1 MLLFSRQR
9 GRLGRP
15 NTKRQTDEQIRRSKI
30 HVLSLKVSDWIG
42 GQWSLDSRIE
52 IIKPTLLYSIASVE
66 MMTTNCTRSRKQ
78 DPTSPVSLGTGSSS
92 LFQDSPRPTL
102 LAMRKITYI
111 KVYILWSCE
120 LVLSFFLSFG
130 PMKSTSTV
138 TFIMTNMSDSRS
150 VDHNVSRYY
159 CCKWR

>member
-52 IIKPTLLYSIASVE
+52 IIKPTLLYSKCKDDDDKLHE
-66 MMTTNCTRSRKQ
+66 EQKTRS
-78 DPTSPVSLGTGSSS
+78 DFSSVSRHWQQQFVPRFAAPHIISHAKNHIYKS
-92 LFQDSPRPTL
+92 LYS
-102 LAMRKITYI
+102 M
-111 KVYILWSCE
+111 VLWTC
-120 LVLSFFLSFG
+120 SFFLSFFWVNEVDVNGHLHHHEHVWFTLGG
-130 PMKSTSTV
+130 PQRFSLLLL
-138 TFIMTNMSDSRS
+138 
-150 VDHNVSRYY
+150 
-159 CCKWR
+159 